1 MTAEGSRNA
10 VSQYFHF
17 IIERRFGDAEKK
29 LEEVKQAFGQSKQE
43 AGYLKALEGLL
54 LTYRSSNDNYLYLTN
69 VELSSK
75 NVEAL
80 KKEFNEQAESPLHA
94 DYDKGYFSAL
104 VDFMR
109 AVGRLRPWRGRQP
122 GQASERSSVAKESSE
137 AK

>member
-1 MTAEGSRNA
+1 MTAERSRNV

-54 LTYRSSNDNYLYLTN
+54 LTYRSSNDRYLYLTN

-75 NVEAL
+75 NVDAL

-104 VDFMR
+104 ADFMR
-109 AVGRLRPWRGRQP
+109 TVGRLRPWRGQQSKQENRKN
-122 GQASERSSVAKESSE
+122 SIAKES
-137 AK
+137 AAQ